1 MFRLIYLSTPKP
13 EVGKPDIDQILASS
27 RKNNRFNNITG
38 LLIQDKKRFLQ
49 YLEGDQK
56 AVEETFNRIASDPRH
71 TAVFMV
77 KSGFVVRRQF
87 PKWTMASKNAER
99 SNSLVAAVSEMTKA
113 CDKDVADE
121 LLSFAAARDRAA

>member
-13 EVGKPDIDQILASS
+13 ELGKPDIEQILASS
-27 RKNNRFNNITG
+27 RKNNCFNNITG

-56 AVEETFNRIASDPRH
+56 AVEETYNRIASDLRH
-71 TAVFMV
+71 TAVIMV
-77 KSGFVVRRQF
+77 KSGFIARRQF
-87 PKWTMASKNAER
+87 PKWAMASKNTDR
-99 SNSLVAAVSEMTKA
+99 SNSLAAAVSEMTAA

-121 LLSFAAARDRAA
+121 LLSFAEARDRAA